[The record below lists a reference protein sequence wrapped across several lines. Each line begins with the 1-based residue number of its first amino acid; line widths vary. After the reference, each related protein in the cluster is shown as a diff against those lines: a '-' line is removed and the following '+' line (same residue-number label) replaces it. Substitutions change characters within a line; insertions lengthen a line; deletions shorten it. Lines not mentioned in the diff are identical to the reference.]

1 MSRVTASLALMLVL
15 SPAVMLASCGSKRD
29 SAEAPTQEND
39 PALSGALGDQI
50 TIDPDLVG
58 QNGGN
63 TAASTRSSS
72 GALPPEARGRQAIAL
87 ARTDA
92 LQMLGGANQIK
103 QVPDPVVVE
112 GKLPPSATLTAAA
125 RAAASPAGQGDCA
138 KKASYNMQ
146 WAAKL
151 PQTFPV
157 YPRGSVQEAAGNDT
171 GACSLRVVNFQTA
184 VPLGDVLNF
193 YFTRASA
200 AGFSAEHVRDGRED
214 VLGGVKGKQSYVVY
228 ARKLDDGATE
238 VDLIT
243 SGG

>member
-1 MSRVTASLALMLVL
+1 MSRISSILALLVIV
-15 SPAVMLASCGSKRD
+15 SPAVLATGCSSKRSD
-29 SAEAPTQEND
+29 GETPVAEND

-50 TIDPDLVG
+50 TVDPDLVG
-58 QNGGN
+58 QNGGSN
-63 TAASTRSSS
+63 AASIRSSR

-92 LQMLGGANQIK
+92 LQMVGGANKLK
-103 QVPDPVVVE
+103 QVPDPVEVK
-112 GKLPPSATLTAAA
+112 GTLPLSATLTAAA

-138 KKASYNMQ
+138 SKATYTMQ

-157 YPRGSVQEAAGNDT
+157 YPRGSVQEAAGNDQ

-193 YFTRASA
+193 YFTRAST
-200 AGFSAEHVRDGRED
+200 AGFSAQHVRDGSDD